1 MSREREAGA
10 PPTATSAAAQVSRH
24 AAHGRSRLATARRWP
39 LSLLSLA
46 LLVAAGLAALLV
58 WQWSLPA
65 WIAGLAML
73 LSSAGAL
80 TTGVCWGW
88 QRGQARLHDSAQ
100 HSRLLGQLVD
110 QWTWQTDAQHRLTRW
125 QPPQAAAASSWIEGA
140 FAAQMLW
147 QRLDDEAHSLQARLE
162 AGVVL
167 PEMLVWQGQGASRL
181 GWRLQGL
188 PRFDHLGRFA
198 GYLGLAR
205 PQAQPLPRQSGSP
218 SAPLAEASQA
228 AANQALAEEHA
239 AFTYTVSH
247 DLRAPIRVVE
257 GFGRI
262 LKEDHGPSLDRV
274 GNDHLDRVMAA
285 AARMNHMIDAL
296 LSLSQLSTQPL
307 ARHSVNLSGMAEHV
321 LEDLRQQSP
330 GRQVQVTIATNL
342 RATGDPT
349 LLRLALDNLLGNAW
363 KYSGR
368 RELAQIHF
376 ESVLQDGRAVF
387 VVRDNGAGFDMRF
400 AERLF
405 GVFQRLH
412 GSTEFAGTGVGLA
425 SVRRI
430 VRRHGGDIW
439 AEAAVG
445 QGASFYFTL
454 GD

>member
-1 MSREREAGA
+1 MSRDREAGA
-10 PPTATSAAAQVSRH
+10 PPPTSAAAHVSRH
-24 AAHGRSRLATARRWP
+24 AAHGRSWLVTARRWP
-39 LSLLSLA
+39 LSLLSLV

-88 QRGQARLHDSAQ
+88 QRSQVRLHDSAQ
-100 HSRLLGQLVD
+100 HSRLLGQLIG
-110 QWTWQTDAQHRLTRW
+110 QWTWQTDAQHRLSRW

-140 FAAQMLW
+140 FAAQALW

-162 AGVVL
+162 AGVAL
-167 PEMLVWQGQGASRL
+167 PELLVWQGQGASRQ
-181 GWRLQGL
+181 GWHLQGL
-188 PRFDHLGRFA
+188 PRFDHQGHCA

-205 PQAQPLPRQSGSP
+205 PQAQALPAQVGSEF
-218 SAPLAEASQA
+218 SAPSQA
-228 AANQALAEEHA
+228 AANLALAEEHA

-274 GNDHLDRVMAA
+274 GNDHLDRVIAA

-307 ARHSVNLSGMAEHV
+307 ARRSVNLSAMAEHV

-330 GRQVQVTIATNL
+330 GRQAQVTIAADL

-349 LLRLALDNLLGNAW
+349 LLRMALDNLLGNAW
-363 KYSGR
+363 KYSAR

-412 GSTEFAGTGVGLA
+412 GSTEFAGTGIGLA

-454 GD
+454 GA